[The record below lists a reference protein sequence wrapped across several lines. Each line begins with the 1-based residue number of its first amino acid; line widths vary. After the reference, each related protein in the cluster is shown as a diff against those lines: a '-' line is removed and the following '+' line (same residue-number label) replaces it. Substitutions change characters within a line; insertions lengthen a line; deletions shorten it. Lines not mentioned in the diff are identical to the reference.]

1 MRVLNYLIYS
11 PDEVKYEEGS
21 DEILTV
27 PDQSYSVR
35 ELLENFTSNIPPNV
49 HDYEDEG
56 IFDENDPFCYDPV
69 GDRDLDLVDLQS
81 LRQEID
87 ERIKKLTE
95 QGFKVEAESSQEEE
109 QLSQTSSGESSGDPE
124 A

>member
-1 MRVLNYLIYS
+1 MRVLNYLNYS
-11 PDEVKYEEGS
+11 PDVVIYEEGS

-56 IFDENDPFCYDPV
+56 IFDENDPFGYDPV

-87 ERIKKLTE
+87 ERIKQLTA
-95 QGFKVEAESSQEEE
+95 QGSKVEAKSSQEEG

-124 A
+124 D

>member
-1 MRVLNYLIYS
+1 MRVLNYLSYS
-11 PDEVKYEEGS
+11 PDVVKYEEGS

-56 IFDENDPFCYDPV
+56 LFNEDDPFGYDPV
-69 GDRDLDLVDLQS
+69 GDRDLDLVDLQR

-87 ERIKKLTE
+87 ERIKQLTA
-95 QGFKVEAESSQEEE
+95 QGSKVEAESSQEEG
-109 QLSQTSSGESSGDPE
+109 QLSQISSGESSGDSE
-124 A
+124 D

>member
-1 MRVLNYLIYS
+1 MRVLNYLNYS
-11 PDEVKYEEGS
+11 PDVVKYEEGS

-56 IFDENDPFCYDPV
+56 IFDENDPFGYDPV

-81 LRQEID
+81 LRQKID
-87 ERIKKLTE
+87 ERIKQLTA
-95 QGFKVEAESSQEEE
+95 QGSKVEAESSQEEG
-109 QLSQTSSGESSGDPE
+109 QLSQISSGESSGDPE
-124 A
+124 D